1 VASPVRSIAK
11 DSPICHCCPK
21 LRPARYKKVSSWVC
35 MIDNPTTSSLPL
47 KNSPT
52 MLASII
58 VSSLAILGR
67 ASPIPQ
73 QDSSSSML
81 IESARDGKCLAPS
94 SNVLE
99 NGTQIISVDCG
110 TAALWDIVQGSGSII
125 LSGTNFAIDL
135 GLQPGNNGPIYV
147 SQPLPHSMACLS
159 PAELSLGIQ
168 VWNDNMRNMLTISV
182 VGIISHCGSAD
193 LVSHG

>member
-1 VASPVRSIAK
+1 MSTQVNRRVHILRCILPVAEVRKGALSLYLLVASPIRSIAK
-11 DSPICHCCPK
+11 PSPVRYGGAE
-21 LRPARYKKVSSWVC
+21 LRPARYKKLSSWVC

-47 KNSPT
+47 KYSPT

-67 ASPIPQ
+67 ASPIAR

-147 SQPLPHSMACLS
+147 SQPLPHSTACS
-159 PAELSLGIQ
+159 SRQSL
-168 VWNDNMRNMLTISV
+168 V
-182 VGIISHCGSAD
+182 
-193 LVSHG
+193 